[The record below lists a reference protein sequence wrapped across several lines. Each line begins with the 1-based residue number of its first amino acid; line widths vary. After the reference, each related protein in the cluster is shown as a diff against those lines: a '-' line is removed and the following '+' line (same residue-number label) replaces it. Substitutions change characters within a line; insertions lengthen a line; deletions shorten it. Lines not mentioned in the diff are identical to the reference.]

1 MAFLSV
7 YGDDYNTPDGTG
19 IRDYI
24 HVLDL
29 ARGHVA
35 AVNYLNQH
43 IGCEVFNLGTGTGYS
58 VLEMVNTFK
67 KVNDVEIAYK
77 IVNRRDGDIGVCYS
91 NPEKSNQK
99 LGWKA
104 DYGLEEM
111 VRDSW
116 RWQSQNPFGY
126 KD

>member
-67 KVNDVEIAYK
+67 KVNDVEIAY
-77 IVNRRDGDIGVCYS
+77 S
-91 NPEKSNQK
+91 
-99 LGWKA
+99 
-104 DYGLEEM
+104 
-111 VRDSW
+111 
-116 RWQSQNPFGY
+116 
-126 KD
+126 